1 MKFTKLFLAWVV
13 LLWLPVLSTSAFAY
27 ETSYYRDSQIGLFKV
42 SISGRELKNNP
53 VKSIVPVCDGG
64 TLAEVYT
71 FDSRSEKRENVYV
84 DPAEKEASKKREAKI
99 RLLESQCSEMDKAIY
114 ELTDE
119 NNFMRKYLDKTKK
132 GDFNAGKDDLKT
144 CENKIEDNQ
153 KKIKEIEEKLGP
165 IRKEL
170 SSLYN
175 EGYYSR
181 RNINISKDELN
192 SEVKFYVLGRYFK
205 SGPAALSLVNA
216 ESGEVF
222 LKIELNLSERE
233 NKSDAD
239 ILKQWLDVQKNY
251 FMKIRSG
258 SAGSVFSYIAAQS
271 AMRFAGATEEA
282 LIDVGSSFKGLLGDG
297 RPDLYSM
304 ASGILAI
311 QESLQLDRMTGPA
324 GRDGQKNYDND
335 IDILK
340 GPDVKSHP
348 FDLMLEGKTPKTYPI
363 DALVPSDFYYLHF
376 SNIRDQIELSEL
388 MDRWGTNFFH
398 LMEVSSTDSMTKEK
412 YLGQLCL
419 KVSELTKLFG
429 DKVIDDMAICGSD
442 PFIEEG
448 TDLSVIFSVK
458 NKTVFDL
465 NVSRYF
471 LEAKAAD
478 KEIKDETV
486 DISRFKVRAF
496 YSPDG
501 KVSSYS
507 CYVND
512 FMVYSNSREAVAKI
526 IGAFEN
532 PRKSMAKADD
542 YLYMRT
548 IYETGAAN
556 ESAFLYLSDAH
567 IRKLVGPEWKI
578 GRQRRINCETSLRM
592 VNNAVTLYYMDKN
605 TQPPTIESLLKGNYI
620 HENYMYCPD
629 GGTYSLA
636 GGACEARCS
645 KHRGLRFMTPISE
658 ITPKRVC
665 DEEARQYRNFVKNYN
680 EYWSKFFDPVGI
692 RINNAEKKI
701 TLETCI
707 LPLVENTIYNQL
719 KDTAGGAPVKFYDS
733 GVPGTIFSIR
743 AKINTKN
750 ENNIGMFRHWL
761 SATSFTVDR
770 FMKFIGDNVSVN
782 LLDSDIRFTLDP
794 LAGRLLMMAGRDQFA
809 IFGSFILAALNHP
822 LFVALDVTDMKEAE
836 TFLVEL
842 IKFIEEE
849 NARRYSGFFQTDF
862 SFYKVRPAQDGP
874 PIYCLNY
881 KLFMIGLNFY
891 VMVHDNKLIIA
902 TRRSILEDVLKN
914 SADKGEASD
923 ANFEFEVN
931 SANFKEISKTYN
943 IIWAEKFRD
952 ACHSN
957 LWPIYVLN
965 KFRSA
970 GLDSIKSLSLAVN
983 GYFPYCPAGGEYFY
997 DNTRDMISCRLHGD
1011 VYNPTQPME
1020 LDEKSE
1026 LVKFFKSLKK
1036 IKASLKFTVHGIMTK
1051 VVIER
1056 E

>member
-1 MKFTKLFLAWVV
+1 MKLKKNFLACVVLFL
-13 LLWLPVLSTSAFAY
+13 LLVSSSAVRAY
-27 ETSYYRDSQIGLFKV
+27 EISYYKDSKIGVFKV
-42 SISGRELKNNP
+42 SISGLELKNNP
-53 VKSIVPVCDGG
+53 VKSIVPVYDGG
-64 TLAEVYT
+64 SLSEVYT
-71 FDSRSEKRENVYV
+71 FDSRSEKRENLYV
-84 DPAEKEASKKREAKI
+84 DPAEKEASKNREAK
-99 RLLESQCSEMDKAIY
+99 LNELEKQRSEMDKTIY

-119 NNFMRKYLDKTKK
+119 NNFMQKYLDKAKK
-132 GDFNAGKDDLKT
+132 GEFNTGKEDLKT
-144 CENKIEDNQ
+144 CENKIEGNN
-153 KKIKEIEEKLGP
+153 KKIKELEEKLRP
-165 IRKEL
+165 IRKEIDA
-170 SSLYN
+170 LYN
-175 EGYYSR
+175 ENYYNR
-181 RNINISKDELN
+181 HNISKNELN
-192 SEVKFYVLGRYFK
+192 SEVKFYVLGKYFK

-216 ESGEVF
+216 ESGEAF
-222 LKIELNLSERE
+222 LKVELNLSERE

-251 FMKIRSG
+251 FMKLRSG

-271 AMRFAGATEEA
+271 ARRFAGATEEA
-282 LIDVGSSFKGLLGDG
+282 AVEVGSSFKSLLGND

-324 GRDGQKNYDND
+324 GRDEQKSND
-335 IDILK
+335 IGILK

-348 FDLMLEGKTPKTYPI
+348 FDLMLEGKVPKLYPI

-376 SNIRDQIELSEL
+376 SNIRDQIDLSEL

-471 LEAKAAD
+471 MEAKAAD

-486 DISRFKVRAF
+486 DIARFKVRAF

-507 CYVND
+507 CYIND
-512 FMVYSNSREAVAKI
+512 FMVYSNSREAMAKI
-526 IGAFEN
+526 IDVVEN

-592 VNNAVTLYYMDKN
+592 INNAVTLYYMDKN
-605 TQPPTIESLLKGNYI
+605 TQPPTIESLLKGDYI
-620 HENYMYCPD
+620 HGNYMYCPD
-629 GGTYSLA
+629 GGTYSLS

-658 ITPKRVC
+658 ITPQRVC
-665 DEEARQYRNFVKNYN
+665 DEEVEQYRSFVKNYN
-680 EYWSKFFDPVGI
+680 NYWSKFFDPVGI

-707 LPLVENTIYNQL
+707 LPLVENTIYNWL

-733 GVPGTIFSIR
+733 GVPGTIFSIK

-750 ENNIGMFRHWL
+750 ESNIGLFKELL
-761 SATSFTVDR
+761 SSTSFTVDR

-794 LAGRLLMMAGRDQFA
+794 LAGRFLMMAGRDQFA

-822 LFVALDVTDMKEAE
+822 VFVAFDITNMKEAE
-836 TFLVEL
+836 TFLIEL

-849 NARRYSGFFQTDF
+849 NARRYSGFFRTDF
-862 SFYKVRPAQDGP
+862 SSYKVRPSQDGP

-902 TRRSILEDVLKN
+902 TRRSVLEEILKN
-914 SADKGEASD
+914 SANKGEASD

-965 KFRSA
+965 KFRNA
-970 GLDSIKSLSLAVN
+970 GLDSIKALSLAVN

-997 DNTRDMISCRLHGD
+997 DQTRDMISCRLHGD